1 MLRQLFVFVFA
12 LFALNATADTYP
24 EVDTLEDYITLEIE
38 KIELEQEL
46 FGTLSKDE
54 NIASIASIEVYEI
67 EEEVE
72 LNFNTA
78 DYLPEDFNARKG
90 MGDIN
95 WDTIELYEV
104 EEEIDLG
111 FDTKDYLPK
120 NFNPYRGMDCDTG
133 VAVTFNF

>member
-24 EVDTLEDYITLEIE
+24 KVDTLDEYIALEIE
-38 KIELEQEL
+38 KLELELEL
-46 FGTLSKDE
+46 FGTPTNGED
-54 NIASIASIEVYEI
+54 IISIASIEVIELEEEI
-67 EEEVE
+67 E
-72 LNFNTA
+72 LGFDTA
-78 DYLPEDFNARKG
+78 DYLPADFNPYKG

-95 WDTIELYEV
+95 WDEIELYEL

-133 VAVTFNF
+133 IAVTFNF